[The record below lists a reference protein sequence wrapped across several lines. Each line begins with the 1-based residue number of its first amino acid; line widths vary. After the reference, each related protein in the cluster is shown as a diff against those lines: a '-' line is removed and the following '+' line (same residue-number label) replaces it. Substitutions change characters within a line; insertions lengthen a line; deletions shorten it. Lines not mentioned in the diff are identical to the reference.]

1 MNGQSLSA
9 AAVLAM
15 LADRPWLAVGVALAA
30 FGALIVALLIYSR
43 AGSPDSENVRKM
55 FHVGSGLLTLAFPF
69 LFVDLWP
76 VLILTGVS
84 AALVGA
90 IEFAP
95 EIRRRMGSVL
105 GGERRMTFGEITFP
119 ISVALVFWIA
129 RRHTPLLYCIPI
141 LVLTLA
147 DATGAIVGKRFGRH
161 KYTGASK
168 TLEGSI
174 AFVVVA
180 FFCVAIPLEL
190 WGGIGHVKT
199 LLIAITL
206 ALLVMLLEGSA
217 WQGLDNLFI
226 PIGGCL
232 ILRVWLG
239 LGVEALL
246 ARFLVT
252 VALVVVVL
260 VFRHRTTLEDDSLL
274 AGAFFCYVTWAIV
287 GNQWLVAPAIAFLG
301 YAWMSPPTP
310 HNSERIHDVPAVLSV
325 WLVAIVWVAIAHRE
339 GGVALLYP
347 YTIVFAAHTAIFGTS
362 RRAGDF
368 PSRGVAGLAVVA
380 ILRSWLMMFVPF
392 VAMLGATSLTIGI
405 ASAAVAPI
413 AIAVMLFV
421 KTQPGI
427 RDTPITRARWIRQA
441 ASAAIAS
448 AGGWAIQAV
457 VARCCAGT

>member
-1 MNGQSLSA
+1 VSGSSFSA
-9 AAVLAM
+9 TAVVAM
-15 LADRPWLAVGVALAA
+15 LADRPWLAIAVSLVA
-30 FGALIVALLIYSR
+30 FGALIVGLLIYSR
-43 AGSPDSENVRKM
+43 VGSPDSESVRKM

-76 VLILTGVS
+76 VLILTGLS

-90 IEFAP
+90 IQVVPAM
-95 EIRRRMGSVL
+95 RHQLGSVL
-105 GGERRMTFGEITFP
+105 GGERRMTFGEVAFP

-129 RRHTPLLYCIPI
+129 RHHTPLLYCIPI

-161 KYTGASK
+161 KFTGASK
-168 TLEGSI
+168 SLEGSI

-180 FFCVAIPLEL
+180 FFCVAVPLEL
-190 WGGIGHVKT
+190 WGGIDHVKT

-274 AGAFFCYVTWAIV
+274 AAAFFCYVTWALV
-287 GNQWLVAPAIAFLG
+287 GNRWLVPPAVAFVG
-301 YAWMSPPTP
+301 FAWMSPPTSQ
-310 HNSERIHDVPAVLSV
+310 NSVRIHDVGAVLSV
-325 WLVAIVWVAIAHRE
+325 WLVAIAWVALAHRDADL
-339 GGVALLYP
+339 ALLYP
-347 YTIVFAAHTAIFGTS
+347 YTIVFAAHLAIFGTS

-368 PSRGVAGLAVVA
+368 PSRGVAELAVVA
-380 ILRSWLMMFVPF
+380 VLRSWLMMFVPF
-392 VAMLGATSLTIGI
+392 VAMLGATMSNIGM
-405 ASAAVAPI
+405 AVGAIGPI

-421 KTQPGI
+421 KMQQGI

-441 ASAAIAS
+441 ASAALGSVA
-448 AGGWAIQAV
+448 GWAIQLV